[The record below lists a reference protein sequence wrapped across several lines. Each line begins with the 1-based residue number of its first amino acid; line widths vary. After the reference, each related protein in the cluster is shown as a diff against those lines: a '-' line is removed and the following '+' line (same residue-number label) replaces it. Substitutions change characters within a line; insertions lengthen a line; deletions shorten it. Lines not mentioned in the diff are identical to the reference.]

1 MIKNNGLKEE
11 EENRIQI
18 PDGMVTGEVAGFQL

>member
-11 EENRIQI
+11 GENRIQT
-18 PDGMVTGEVAGFQL
+18 PDGMVTGDVAGF